1 MLTIT
6 VGEAYPETIPTY
18 SFAPLH
24 HGRWFTVEREKKILQ
39 ELKSMFDPQDS
50 GNIMR
55 VIEWIR
61 ESAYVELDLSEED
74 LQTPNQGKNRS
85 FFASK
90 EGSANLELSVPVPTI
105 YHSHRITDRKSKFQ
119 AHFSRCYSEKEVRMA
134 IQMVRDDPKCS
145 EAIHPCIYA
154 WRLEGS
160 TSGEILDGSSDDG
173 EGGAAAFL
181 ENLLQTR
188 NISNGLLMVTRWY
201 GGTLLGPDRFRHISS
216 ISEFILNR
224 SFDPT
229 WSTKESVSS
238 KPGGNQQFTML
249 LSAAECLRSV
259 GDSDSKDCLLQF
271 KTAGSDAVSAPIK
284 WTTYS
289 ANRTAYPVHRL
300 MLIQSSSGVTL
311 WSNYSPQH
319 IKIEE

>member
-1 MLTIT
+1 M
-6 VGEAYPETIPTY
+6 PTY

-24 HGRWFTVEREKKILQ
+24 HGRWFTIEREKKVLG

-61 ESAYVELDLSEED
+61 ESVYTELNLTEED
-74 LQTPNQGKNRS
+74 LNTPNQGKNKGTSARKEDD
-85 FFASK
+85 ASS
-90 EGSANLELSVPVPTI
+90 GQLLPVPTI

-119 AHFSRCYSEKEVRMA
+119 AHFSRCYSEEEARLA
-134 IQMVRDDPKCS
+134 IQSVRDDPKCS

-154 WRLEGS
+154 WRLDGQS
-160 TSGEILDGSSDDG
+160 QGEYVIGSSDDG

-188 NISNGLLMVTRWY
+188 NISNGVLMVTRWF

-216 ISEFILNR
+216 IAEFVLNR

-229 WSTKESVSS
+229 WNVKDVSAS
-238 KPGGNQQFTML
+238 KSGNGQNFAML
-249 LSAAECLRSV
+249 AAASNCLRGI
-259 GDSDSKDCLLQF
+259 GDSDSKDCFLHF
-271 KTAGSDAVSAPIK
+271 CSPSGDTSSPPIK
-284 WTTYS
+284 WTTYCS
-289 ANRTAYPVHRL
+289 NRNNFPLHRL
-300 MLIQSSSGVTL
+300 HAISTPSGAVL

-319 IKIEE
+319 VKVEG